1 MTDLAKQVR
10 SHASKA
16 TRRKITAGG
25 IETLLP
31 EGVEEQARAR
41 VRLAVAL
48 DDQRP
53 YDLQKTL
60 DLEGPW
66 NVTPQD
72 LLDSNRRGIG
82 SVLAIVRRL
91 ARPAIKVFANL
102 EVPLYKQFKI
112 NLGIAEALNE
122 ILCKNSDL
130 EAQLDDV
137 TRRLETLEA
146 DRRRN
151 NGEN

>member
-10 SHASKA
+10 SQASKA
-16 TRRKITAGG
+16 TRRKITSAGV
-25 IETLLP
+25 ETLLP
-31 EGVEEQARAR
+31 EGAEEQARAR
-41 VRLAVAL
+41 VRLAVDL

-60 DLEGPW
+60 DLEGTW

-72 LLDSNRRGIG
+72 LLDSNRRGVG
-82 SVLAIVRRL
+82 SVLAIVRRF
-91 ARPAIKVFANL
+91 ARPAVKLFANL

-151 NGEN
+151 SDED

>member
-10 SHASKA
+10 SRSSKV
-16 TRRKITAGG
+16 TRRKITSAEV
-25 IETLLP
+25 ETLLP

-41 VRLAVAL
+41 VRSAVDL

-60 DLEGPW
+60 HLDGGW

-82 SVLAIVRRL
+82 SVLVVVRRL
-91 ARPAIKVFANL
+91 ARPAIKLFANL

-122 ILCKNSDL
+122 LLCKNSDL

-151 NGEN
+151 GDNE

>member
-1 MTDLAKQVR
+1 MER
-10 SHASKA
+10 HASGPP
-16 TRRKITAGG
+16 RF
-25 IETLLP
+25 ESP
-31 EGVEEQARAR
+31 GVGL
-41 VRLAVAL
+41 VLAV
-48 DDQRP
+48 
-53 YDLQKTL
+53 
-60 DLEGPW
+60 
-66 NVTPQD
+66 
-72 LLDSNRRGIG
+72 
-82 SVLAIVRRL
+82 VRRF
-91 ARPAIKVFANL
+91 ARPAVKLFANL

-146 DRRRN
+146 DRRTN